1 MERIKKA
8 LDKARQQRQV
18 GNYRSG
24 QAVINNPAA
33 VPSDMT
39 RTIEYTRT
47 LCFEPRQQHLRQ
59 HRVISALDAQGD
71 FFNAYN
77 MLRTRVLREMQKK
90 DENVLAITSP
100 GQGEGKSL
108 TAINLAIS
116 MARELT
122 GTVLLVDA
130 NLHQPR
136 LHEFFG
142 FQPEQGLSDYL
153 SGNAAIPDILVNP
166 GIERFV
172 VFPGRGGLANAS
184 EMLASP
190 LMTGLVEEL
199 KHRYPSRMVI
209 FDLPPVL
216 KADDVLAF
224 APYVDAS
231 LLVVEEGNTDQEDFK
246 QAVALL
252 QDSTHFLGS
261 VLNKTTE

>member
-8 LDKARQQRQV
+8 LDLARQQRQAD
-18 GNYRSG
+18 GYRPG
-24 QAVINNPAA
+24 QATINNPAA
-33 VPSDMT
+33 IPGDMT
-39 RTIEYTRT
+39 TSIEYTRT
-47 LCFEPRQQHLRQ
+47 RCIETRPACLKQ
-59 HRVISALDAQGD
+59 HRVISALDPHGD

-77 MLRTRVLREMQKK
+77 MLRTRVLREMQNN
-90 DENVLAITSP
+90 DHNVLAITSP
-100 GQGEGKSL
+100 GHGEGKSL

-130 NLHQPR
+130 NLHQPG
-136 LHEFFG
+136 LHNFFG
-142 FQPEQGLSDYL
+142 FQPEQGLNDYL
-153 SGNAAIPDILVNP
+153 SGNAAIPDILINP

-172 VFPGRGGLANAS
+172 IFPGREGLLNAS

-190 LMTGLVEEL
+190 LMTELVEEL

-231 LLVVEEGNTDQEDFK
+231 LLVVEDSQTDQEDLK
-246 QAVALL
+246 QSVALL

-261 VLNKTTE
+261 VLNKTME